1 MQSFKFLTR
10 AGFGAAVLASCFLPK
25 SAIGQGQADVSSNTV
40 VTKGTTEPVF
50 RVSRLATA
58 NLDDETTAPAN
69 TREERNPAEVPL
81 LAQRERVADLG
92 DDAKSAA
99 PAQPAVAPHPLDR
112 ALAFSQEALAAM
124 RSNVYD
130 YTARMAKRERINGTL
145 SKTSF
150 MDIKIRCPRVTPEG
164 QQTPFSIYMKFL
176 QPRDASGREVLWIDG
191 LHKGNLLAHQ
201 PGMVIGMKTFELPPT
216 GMMAM
221 QGQRYPIY
229 EAGLEN
235 LIVKLIEKATR
246 DRTAGMCEVTYRDGL
261 AMNHRP
267 CSLIEVVHQ
276 EKRAPYEFYK
286 AQVLIDDELNLPVR
300 YTSYDWPRA
309 PGAKPE
315 IIEQYTYLNV
325 KLNVGLTDKDF
336 DPSNSAYN
344 FPGR

>member
-1 MQSFKFLTR
+1 MQSFKILTR
-10 AGFGAAVLASCFLPK
+10 AGFGAAVLASCCLPK
-25 SAIGQGQADVSSNTV
+25 LAIGQDQVAAAPTAT
-40 VTKGTTEPVF
+40 VTKPLTEPVF
-50 RVSRLATA
+50 RVAGRRNDTSAIK
-58 NLDDETTAPAN
+58 TAPAIETAPAE
-69 TREERNPAEVPL
+69 TRDERNPARVPTIL
-81 LAQRERVADLG
+81 DF
-92 DDAKSAA
+92 DSKSAS
-99 PAQPAVAPHPLDR
+99 PAQPAVVAHPLDR
-112 ALAFSQEALAAM
+112 ALAFSHEALAAM

-130 YTARMAKRERINGTL
+130 YTARMAKSERIKGTL
-145 SKTSF
+145 TKMSY
-150 MDIKIRCPRVTPEG
+150 MDIKIRCPRETSQG

-191 LHKGNLLAHQ
+191 RYNGNLLAHQ
-201 PGMVIGMKTFELPPT
+201 PGVVVGLRTFELPPT

-246 DRTAGMCEVTYRDGL
+246 DRAAGMCEVNYRDGL
-261 AMNHRP
+261 KMNHRP
-267 CSLIEVVHQ
+267 CSLIEVVHR

-286 AQVLIDDELNLPVR
+286 AQVLIDNELNLPVR
-300 YTSYDWPRA
+300 YTAYDWPKA

-315 IIEQYTYLNV
+315 ILEQYSYVNI